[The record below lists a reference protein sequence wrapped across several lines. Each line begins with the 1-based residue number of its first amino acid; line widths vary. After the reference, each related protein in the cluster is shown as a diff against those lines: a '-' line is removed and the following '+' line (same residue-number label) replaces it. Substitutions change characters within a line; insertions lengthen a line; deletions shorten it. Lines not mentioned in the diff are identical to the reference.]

1 MKPLFHNKF
10 IICTSCKLFI
20 EIESRLSNS
29 QSNFFF
35 FFISSFPK
43 NARHSWNLVMCP
55 SLFSLFSW
63 YMPQEWTAMSFLCT
77 VLIFMT
83 VLTNKIRND
92 NQEESTFEMIYLLC
106 SHTYY
111 TAVLAN
117 CNTCNTILKM
127 RLIWLMPLI
136 DFEPVEFFPKK
147 IKLLKPCYPLFCKES
162 AYDGDMAASWMDSL
176 LNLKNFLQILLWD
189 KSRFW

>member
-20 EIESRLSNS
+20 EIKSRLSNS

-43 NARHSWNLVMCP
+43 NARHSWNLVSQPFFFVFLIYASGMDSP
-55 SLFSLFSW
+55 FYAQYLFLWPCS
-63 YMPQEWTAMSFLCT
+63 QIE
-77 VLIFMT
+77 
-83 VLTNKIRND
+83 IRND

-176 LNLKNFLQILLWD
+176 LNLKNFLQIFLWD